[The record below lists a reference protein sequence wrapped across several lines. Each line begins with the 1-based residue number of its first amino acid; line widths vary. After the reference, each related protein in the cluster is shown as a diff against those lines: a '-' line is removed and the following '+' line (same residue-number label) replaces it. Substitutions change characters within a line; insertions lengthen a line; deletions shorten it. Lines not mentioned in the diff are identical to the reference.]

1 MERIRVTS
9 DQLDLFIFSIADFRF
24 RDQRETMER
33 PFFSL
38 AKNKRL
44 KPIEYETGGIVVKVQ
59 PHQDYGMATIW
70 DADILI
76 WAASRLIEIK
86 NSGRN
91 DIPEE
96 LHFHPHDL
104 LKAIRRDVG
113 GDHYKR
119 LYEAL
124 MRLRTTNIKT
134 NIRAPRGRQ
143 FADFSWISEVRG
155 LVDEN
160 DQPKGMSIVLSK
172 WFRDGVLEK
181 GGVLAIDPAYFSI
194 KGGRERWLYR
204 VARKHAGDA
213 GPDGFAMYLS
223 TLFEKSGAE
232 GTYRRF
238 KFEMNAIV
246 RRNALP
252 SIHLQLEAGSDPNDP
267 KLRMVMREAMEE
279 TQSLAAP
286 AKRPRKRKE
295 AAKPAAAPALP
306 LFNRNLSDDV
316 LSRIRKDFR
325 GWDVYA
331 LKSEFDAW
339 IDERPAERT
348 PKNYEA
354 AFYGFV
360 RQHDRKHGA

>member
-1 MERIRVTS
+1 MERIRVTA

-38 AKNKRL
+38 AKGKRL
-44 KPIEYETGGIVVKVQ
+44 KPIEYDSGGIVVKVQ

-172 WFRDGVLEK
+172 WFRDGVIEK

-213 GPDGFAMYLS
+213 GPEGFAMYLS
-223 TLFEKSGAE
+223 TLFDKSGAE

-238 KFEMNAIV
+238 KFEMNAIA

-252 SIHLQLEAGSDPNDP
+252 GIHLQLESGNDPNDP
-267 KLRMVMREAMEE
+267 KLRMVMREDMQPANGL
-279 TQSLAAP
+279 TPP
-286 AKRPRKRKE
+286 AKRPQEAQGDGKAGIRVSTPPFRTQPLRRDASPREGRFSGLGYLCAQKR
-295 AAKPAAAPALP
+295 
-306 LFNRNLSDDV
+306 V
-316 LSRIRKDFR
+316 
-325 GWDVYA
+325 
-331 LKSEFDAW
+331 
-339 IDERPAERT
+339 
-348 PKNYEA
+348 
-354 AFYGFV
+354 
-360 RQHDRKHGA
+360 